1 MRSRRALLYMPG
13 SDDLKIKK
21 ALELGVD
28 SICMDLEDGVAIN
41 RKEHARQTI
50 AHALANYDFKNSEK
64 VVRVNPV
71 NSPFFLFDLEAILP
85 YRPQAIVL
93 PKVRHSSE
101 IRKISAIFAEH
112 EKKLG
117 IPLGDIR
124 LLIIIETPQAIIN
137 LHEIAQADSRIDAL
151 IFGAE
156 DLIGEIGGIRTQA
169 ANEVLFARSFVVMI
183 AAACQIQAIDMVY
196 LNFKDPEGLAMDCQ
210 SGVEL
215 GYSGKQIIH
224 PNQVAI
230 VQKAFTPSDDQIE
243 QAEKLIS
250 EYNTYIQSGI
260 GAYAQ
265 DGKLIDAPVIKA
277 AQNILNKARAA
288 GKII

>member
-13 SDDLKIKK
+13 SDDHKIKK

-41 RKEHARQTI
+41 RKEHARQAI
-50 AHALANYDFKNSEK
+50 AHALANYEFKNSEK
-64 VVRVNPV
+64 AVRINPIG
-71 NSPFFLFDLEAILP
+71 STFALFDLEAILP
-85 YRPQAIVL
+85 YRPDAIVL
-93 PKVRHSSE
+93 PKVRYPSE
-101 IRKISAIFAEH
+101 IRKTCAIITEH

-117 IPLGDIR
+117 LPIGEMR

-137 LHEIAQADSRIDAL
+137 LREIAQADSRIDAL

-156 DLIGEIGGIRTQA
+156 DLIGEIGGIRTQM
-169 ANEVLFARSFVVMI
+169 ANEVLFARSAVVV
-183 AAACQIQAIDMVY
+183 AAVAYQLQAIDMVY
-196 LNFKDPEGLAMDCQ
+196 LNFKDPDGLALECQ

-224 PNQVAI
+224 PNQVTI
-230 VQKAFTPSDDQIE
+230 VQKAFTPSDDQIA
-243 QAEKLIS
+243 QAEKLIN
-250 EYNTYIQSGI
+250 EYNTYIKSGI